1 MNIIVQKFGGT
12 SVSSSQKRMR
22 VIEKARD
29 AMARGYF
36 PVLVVSAMGRSGEP
50 YATDTLL
57 SLVNKSAGGADPRDT
72 DMLISCGEII
82 SAVVMASELRGQ
94 GIDAHA
100 VSGAQA
106 GIYTD
111 DTYGH
116 AECVAMDPRYLRAM
130 IERGVVPVVAGFQ
143 GRTAG
148 GDTTT
153 LGRGGSDTT
162 ASILGAGLG
171 ASLVE
176 IYTDVDGILTAD
188 PRIVPDAA
196 LLREMSYEEVFQM
209 ADNGSRVIHPR
220 AVDIA
225 MQGGVPVV
233 VRGTLSDDPG
243 THICARVPLHDDTK
257 PNDVVTSIAH
267 IAGRLQVTVEAVA
280 PSREHRLL
288 RNLAAAGV
296 SIDLINIFPD
306 TMVFTVSGDQRE
318 PLMRVLE
325 EDGCRYRLRENCC
338 KVSAVG
344 VRMRGVPGVMARIM
358 QALSGSGVTVLQ
370 TVDSHMT
377 ISCLVSGD
385 EAETA
390 IRSLHREFGL
400 ARHMRE

>member
-12 SVSSSQKRMR
+12 SVSTPERRMR
-22 VIEKARD
+22 VIEKVRE
-29 AMARGYF
+29 AMDRGCF
-36 PVLVVSAMGRSGEP
+36 PVLVVSAMGRAGEP

-57 SLVNKSAGGADPRDT
+57 SLVDRSAGGADPRDT
-72 DMLISCGEII
+72 DMLVSCGEII
-82 SAVVMASELRGQ
+82 SAAVMASELRRQ

-111 DTYGH
+111 DAYGH
-116 AECVAMDPRYLRAM
+116 AECVAMDPRYLRE
-130 IERGVVPVVAGFQ
+130 IIDRGAVPVVAGFQ

-162 ASILGAGLG
+162 ASILGVGLG

-188 PRIVPDAA
+188 PRIVPDAV
-196 LLREMSYEEVFQM
+196 LLREISYEEVFQM

-225 MQGGVPVV
+225 MQGGVPLV
-233 VRGTLSDDPG
+233 VRGTLSDNPG
-243 THICARVPLHDDTK
+243 THICEMVPLHDDTK

-267 IAGRLQVTVEAVA
+267 IAGRLQVTIEAVT
-280 PSREHRLL
+280 PSREYRLL
-288 RNLAAAGV
+288 RSLAAAGI

-306 TMVFTVSGDQRE
+306 YMVFTVSDDQRE
-318 PLMRVLE
+318 ALVRVLE
-325 EDGCRYRLRENCC
+325 EDGCRYRLRDKCC

-358 QALSGSGVTVLQ
+358 HALSDSGVTVLQ

-377 ISCLVSGD
+377 ISCLVSED

-390 IRSLHREFGL
+390 IQSLHREFAL
-400 ARHMRE
+400 ARQQE